1 MGLAPIA
8 NDSGRRSGRRPVRG
22 GRKGPRSILFLIA
35 LTVARYDPPAPSGRK
50 GKDDYSH
57 CARPQATHHSQCKST
72 RCAPRVRKRNLTP
85 QIVTHWEPTGLT
97 SVCSS
102 NGGNHEQPEF

>member
-72 RCAPRVRKRNLTP
+72 RCAPLVRKRNLDTP
-85 QIVTHWEPTGLT
+85 ASRSLGT
-97 SVCSS
+97 
-102 NGGNHEQPEF
+102 NGPYLRLLLEWRKP

>member
-35 LTVARYDPPAPSGRK
+35 LTVARYDPPAPSDRK
-50 GKDDYSH
+50 GKMTIRIAP
-57 CARPQATHHSQCKST
+57 ARKLPIIPNAKARDARHEFANAT
-72 RCAPRVRKRNLTP
+72 
-85 QIVTHWEPTGLT
+85 
-97 SVCSS
+97 
-102 NGGNHEQPEF
+102 